1 MATMSHDA
9 NTCNVARYNLGL
21 VIGSLDL
28 GLDYSRW
35 AWTVGLNIES
45 LFENVFKNKILLKNS
60 NIKNNVMD
68 LFSIKVSSVYV

>member
-1 MATMSHDA
+1 MRTHVMLPVTIWA
-9 NTCNVARYNLGL
+9 L
-21 VIGSLDL
+21 SLDL

-35 AWTVGLNIES
+35 AWTVGLNIEN